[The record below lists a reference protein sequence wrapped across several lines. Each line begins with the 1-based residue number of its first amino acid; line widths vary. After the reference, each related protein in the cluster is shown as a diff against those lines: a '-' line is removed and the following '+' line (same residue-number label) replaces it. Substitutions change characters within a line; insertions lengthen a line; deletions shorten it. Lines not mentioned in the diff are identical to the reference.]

1 MNTAFFLSRILLL
14 LCRHVKLVP
23 INLKSSVPMSPDS
36 SDQSNTEEEVAV
48 KKPAKGVYLLPN
60 SFTTASLFSGF
71 YAVVSGMSGNFENAA
86 IAIFISMVLD
96 TLDGRVARLTN
107 TTSKFGAEYDSLAD
121 VVAFGVAPALI
132 LFSWSLQSLGNFGWV
147 AAFIYVAGG
156 ALRLARFNVQLE
168 IADSRYFTG
177 LPTPAAAGVMAGMV
191 WTAVDYG
198 LDGESLSYLV
208 AAVTASLGILM
219 VSNFKYYSF
228 KDLDLKGKVPFVA
241 LLAVVLVFAVYSLQP
256 PILLALTFTAYA
268 VSGPVCWLLKITK

>member
-1 MNTAFFLSRILLL
+1 MTQD
-14 LCRHVKLVP
+14 
-23 INLKSSVPMSPDS
+23 SPD
-36 SDQSNTEEEVAV
+36 QSGSEEEVAV

-71 YAVVSGMSGNFENAA
+71 YAVVAGMSGDFENAA
-86 IAIFISMVLD
+86 IAIFISMILD

-121 VVAFGVAPALI
+121 VVAFGVAPALV

-147 AAFIYVAGG
+147 AAFVYVAGG

-168 IADSRYFTG
+168 SADSRYFTG
-177 LPTPAAAGVMAGMV
+177 LAIPAAAGVMAGMV
-191 WTAVDYG
+191 WTGVDYG

-208 AAVTASLGILM
+208 ALVTAALGILM

-241 LLAVVLVFAVYSLQP
+241 LLAVVLIFAVYSLQP
-256 PILLALTFTAYA
+256 PILLALTFLGYA
-268 VSGPVCWLLKITK
+268 VSGPVCWLFNITK

>member
-1 MNTAFFLSRILLL
+1 MSQD
-14 LCRHVKLVP
+14 
-23 INLKSSVPMSPDS
+23 SPDQPNEL
-36 SDQSNTEEEVAV
+36 DQNEAVAA

-60 SFTTASLFSGF
+60 SLTTASLFSGF
-71 YAVVSGMSGNFENAA
+71 YAVVSGMSGDFEKAA
-86 IAIFISMVLD
+86 IAIFISMILD

-107 TTSKFGAEYDSLAD
+107 TSSKFGAEYDSLAD

-168 IADSRYFTG
+168 IADSRYFIG
-177 LPTPAAAGVMAGMV
+177 LPIPAAAGVMAGMV
-191 WTAVDYG
+191 WTGVDYG
-198 LDGESLSYLV
+198 VDGESISYLV
-208 AAVTASLGILM
+208 AVATAILGLLM

-241 LLAVVLVFAVYSLQP
+241 LLAVVLVFAIYSLQP
-256 PILLALTFTAYA
+256 PILLAITFLGYA
-268 VSGPVCWLLKITK
+268 VSGPVCWLFKIGR

>member
-1 MNTAFFLSRILLL
+1 M
-14 LCRHVKLVP
+14 
-23 INLKSSVPMSPDS
+23 
-36 SDQSNTEEEVAV
+36 
-48 KKPAKGVYLLPN
+48 
-60 SFTTASLFSGF
+60 
-71 YAVVSGMSGNFENAA
+71 
-86 IAIFISMVLD
+86 
-96 TLDGRVARLTN
+96 
-107 TTSKFGAEYDSLAD
+107 
-121 VVAFGVAPALI
+121 APALI

-191 WTAVDYG
+191 WTGVDYG

>member
-1 MNTAFFLSRILLL
+1 MKTAFFLSRILVL
-14 LCRHVKLVP
+14 LCRHVKLAL
-23 INLKSSVPMSPDS
+23 INSKSSVPMSPDS

-177 LPTPAAAGVMAGMV
+177 LPIPAAAGVMAGMV
-191 WTAVDYG
+191 WTGVDYG
-198 LDGESLSYLV
+198 IDGESISYLV

-228 KDLDLKGKVPFVA
+228 KDLDLKGKVPFVT

-268 VSGPVCWLLKITK
+268 VSGPVCWLLKITR

>member
-1 MNTAFFLSRILLL
+1 MNTAFFLSRILVL
-14 LCRHVKLVP
+14 LCRHVKLAL
-23 INLKSSVPMSPDS
+23 INSKSSVPMSPDS

-147 AAFIYVAGG
+147 AAFIYVAG
-156 ALRLARFNVQLE
+156 
-168 IADSRYFTG
+168 
-177 LPTPAAAGVMAGMV
+177 
-191 WTAVDYG
+191 
-198 LDGESLSYLV
+198 
-208 AAVTASLGILM
+208 
-219 VSNFKYYSF
+219 
-228 KDLDLKGKVPFVA
+228 
-241 LLAVVLVFAVYSLQP
+241 QP
-256 PILLALTFTAYA
+256 RS
-268 VSGPVCWLLKITK
+268 V

>member
-1 MNTAFFLSRILLL
+1 
-14 LCRHVKLVP
+14 
-23 INLKSSVPMSPDS
+23 MSQDS
-36 SDQSNTEEEVAV
+36 SDQSNNEEEVVA

-86 IAIFISMVLD
+86 IAIFISMILD

-121 VVAFGVAPALI
+121 VVAFGVAPALV

-168 IADSRYFTG
+168 VADSRYFTG
-177 LPTPAAAGVMAGMV
+177 LPIPAAAGVMAGMV
-191 WTAVDYG
+191 WTGVDYN

-208 AAVTASLGILM
+208 AMVTAALGILM

-256 PILLALTFTAYA
+256 PIMLALTFLAYA
-268 VSGPVCWLLKITK
+268 ASGPVLWLFKITK

>member
-1 MNTAFFLSRILLL
+1 VHGFVSALVTS
-14 LCRHVKLVP
+14 HVKLSAISLP
-23 INLKSSVPMSPDS
+23 SHRYMSQDSPDKPNEL
-36 SDQSNTEEEVAV
+36 DQNEAVAA

-60 SFTTASLFSGF
+60 SLTTASLFSGF
-71 YAVVSGMSGNFENAA
+71 YAVVSGMSGDFEKAA
-86 IAIFISMVLD
+86 IAIFISMILD

-107 TTSKFGAEYDSLAD
+107 TSSKFGAEYDSLAD

-168 IADSRYFTG
+168 IADSRYFIG
-177 LPTPAAAGVMAGMV
+177 LPVPAAAGVMAGMV
-191 WTAVDYG
+191 WTGVDYG
-198 LDGESLSYLV
+198 VDGESISYLV
-208 AAVTASLGILM
+208 AVATAILGLLM

-241 LLAVVLVFAVYSLQP
+241 LLAVVLVFAIYSLQP
-256 PILLALTFTAYA
+256 PILLALTFLGFA
-268 VSGPVCWLLKITK
+268 VSGPVCWLFKIGR

>member
-14 LCRHVKLVP
+14 LCRHVKLVA

-132 LFSWSLQSLGNFGWV
+132 LFSWSLQRLGNFGWV

-191 WTAVDYG
+191 WTGVDYG

-219 VSNFKYYSF
+219 VSNCKYYSF

>member
-1 MNTAFFLSRILLL
+1 
-14 LCRHVKLVP
+14 
-23 INLKSSVPMSPDS
+23 MSQEPT
-36 SDQSNTEEEVAV
+36 DQPSNEEEVAV

-60 SFTTASLFSGF
+60 SFTTASLFAGF
-71 YAVVSGMSGNFENAA
+71 YAVVAGMSGNFENAA

-121 VVAFGVAPALI
+121 VVAFGVAPALV

-147 AAFIYVAGG
+147 ASFVYVAGG

-177 LPTPAAAGVMAGMV
+177 LPIPAAAGVMAGMV
-191 WTAVDYG
+191 WTGVDYG
-198 LDGESLSYLV
+198 MDGESLSYLV
-208 AAVTASLGILM
+208 AIVTAALGILM

-228 KDLDLKGKVPFVA
+228 KDLDLKGKVPFMA
-241 LLAVVLVFAVYSLQP
+241 LLAVVLLFAVYSLQP
-256 PILLALTFTAYA
+256 PIMLALTFLGFA
-268 VSGPVCWLLKITK
+268 VSGPTLWLYKIIK

>member
-1 MNTAFFLSRILLL
+1 
-14 LCRHVKLVP
+14 
-23 INLKSSVPMSPDS
+23 MSQDS
-36 SDQSNTEEEVAV
+36 SDQSNNEEEVVV

-86 IAIFISMVLD
+86 IAIFISMILD

-121 VVAFGVAPALI
+121 VVAFGVAPALV

-168 IADSRYFTG
+168 MADSRYFTG
-177 LPTPAAAGVMAGMV
+177 LPIPAAAGVMAGMV
-191 WTAVDYG
+191 WTGVDYN

-208 AAVTASLGILM
+208 ALVTAALGILM

-256 PILLALTFTAYA
+256 PILLALTLLGYA
-268 VSGPVCWLLKITK
+268 ASGPVLWLFKIIK

>member
-1 MNTAFFLSRILLL
+1 MTQDPLEQPS
-14 LCRHVKLVP
+14 
-23 INLKSSVPMSPDS
+23 D
-36 SDQSNTEEEVAV
+36 SDQQEEAAV

-86 IAIFISMVLD
+86 IAIFISMILD

-107 TTSKFGAEYDSLAD
+107 TSSKFGAEYDSLAD
-121 VVAFGVAPALI
+121 VVAFGVAPALV

-168 IADSRYFTG
+168 IADSKYFIG
-177 LPTPAAAGVMAGMV
+177 LPIPAAAGVMAGML
-191 WTAVDYG
+191 WTGVDYG
-198 LDGESLSYLV
+198 LNGESFSYMV
-208 AAVTASLGILM
+208 AMVTAVLGILM

-228 KDLDLKGKVPFVA
+228 KDLDLKGGVPFVA
-241 LLAVVLVFAVYSLQP
+241 LLAVVLVFAIYSLQP
-256 PILLALTFTAYA
+256 PILLALTFLVFA
-268 VSGPVCWLLKITK
+268 VSGPICWALKITK

>member
-1 MNTAFFLSRILLL
+1 MTQ
-14 LCRHVKLVP
+14 
-23 INLKSSVPMSPDS
+23 DS
-36 SDQSNTEEEVAV
+36 SGQPSNSDQQEEAVV

-71 YAVVSGMSGNFENAA
+71 YAVVSGMSGDFENAA
-86 IAIFISMVLD
+86 IAIFISMILD

-107 TTSKFGAEYDSLAD
+107 TSSKFGAEYDSLAD
-121 VVAFGVAPALI
+121 VVAFGVAPALV

-168 IADSRYFTG
+168 IADSKYFIG
-177 LPTPAAAGVMAGMV
+177 LPIPAAAGVMAGML

-198 LDGESLSYLV
+198 LDGVQLSYMV
-208 AAVTASLGILM
+208 AIVTAVLGILM

-241 LLAVVLVFAVYSLQP
+241 LLAVVLVFAIYSLQP
-256 PILLALTFTAYA
+256 PILLALTFLIFA
-268 VSGPVCWLLKITK
+268 VSGPVCWALKITK

>member
-1 MNTAFFLSRILLL
+1 M
-14 LCRHVKLVP
+14 
-23 INLKSSVPMSPDS
+23 S
-36 SDQSNTEEEVAV
+36 SDPLKQPDNEDAVAP

-60 SFTTASLFSGF
+60 SFTTASLFAGF

-107 TTSKFGAEYDSLAD
+107 TSSKFGAEYDSLAD
-121 VVAFGVAPALI
+121 VVAFGVAPALV

-177 LPTPAAAGVMAGMV
+177 LPTPAAAAVMAGMV
-191 WTAVDYG
+191 WTGVDYE
-198 LDGESLSYLV
+198 LDGESLSYIV
-208 AAVTASLGILM
+208 ALITAALGILM

-241 LLAVVLVFAVYSLQP
+241 LFAVVLVFAVYSLQP
-256 PILLALTFTAYA
+256 PIMLALTFAGFA
-268 VSGPVCWLLKITK
+268 ISGPVMYLFKAIK

>member
-14 LCRHVKLVP
+14 LCRHVKLVA

-48 KKPAKGVYLLPN
+48 KRPAKGVYLLPN

-191 WTAVDYG
+191 WTGVDYG